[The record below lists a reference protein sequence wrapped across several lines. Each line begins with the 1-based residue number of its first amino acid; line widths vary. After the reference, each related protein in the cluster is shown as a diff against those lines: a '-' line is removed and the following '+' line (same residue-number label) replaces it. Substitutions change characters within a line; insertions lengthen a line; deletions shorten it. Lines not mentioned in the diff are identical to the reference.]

1 MRRASSSG
9 SGGGGGGDGSL
20 SEHPGGSKMSF
31 KKTDEGLRKGGPV
44 YCLNPTIVN
53 RYLPPRET
61 VGNVSGFKPTVAAP
75 NRHHLEHLTP
85 PGEQTALRVKDFG
98 AGLGALPEVTPR
110 TAAPSARVQRAK
122 VRLKRRPATAGST
135 RRNEAEPLCHGGT
148 EQLLMELTPRGESP
162 ERPGRSEGEVSTEA
176 AVQRA
181 VVRAGGRAS
190 IGD

>member
-1 MRRASSSG
+1 M
-9 SGGGGGGDGSL
+9 
-20 SEHPGGSKMSF
+20 
-31 KKTDEGLRKGGPV
+31 
-44 YCLNPTIVN
+44 
-53 RYLPPRET
+53 
-61 VGNVSGFKPTVAAP
+61 
-75 NRHHLEHLTP
+75 
-85 PGEQTALRVKDFG
+85 KDFG